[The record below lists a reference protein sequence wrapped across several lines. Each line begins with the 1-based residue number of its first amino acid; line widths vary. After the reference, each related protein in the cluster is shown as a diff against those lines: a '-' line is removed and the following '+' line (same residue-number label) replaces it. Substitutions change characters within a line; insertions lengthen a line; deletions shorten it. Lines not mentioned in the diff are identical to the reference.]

1 MKQFVF
7 NTPFVIGKITYVE
20 KNTLSFDFVG
30 YGKFKI
36 MSSPSFPQGMTNHL
50 HTFANTHN
58 HKFPSLI
65 QLQLIDYLMRNGLL
79 DWLHKEKID
88 FSYGFSTYI
97 TDEVLQATISN
108 PYGKDIVVKRF
119 VCYNTNDSIV
129 RVLEEKLVRYML
141 LVK

>member
-20 KNTLSFDFVG
+20 KHTLSFDFVG
-30 YGKFKI
+30 YGKFKV

-50 HTFANTHN
+50 HAFAKMHN

-129 RVLEEKLVRYML
+129 RVLDEKLVRYML

>member
-1 MKQFVF
+1 MKQFVI
-7 NTPFVIGKITYVE
+7 NTPFVKCKITYVE
-20 KNTLSFDFVG
+20 KHTLSFDFVG
-30 YGKFKI
+30 FETFKI

-50 HTFANTHN
+50 HAFAKTHN
-58 HKFPSLI
+58 HKFPSVM
-65 QLQLIDYLMRNGLL
+65 QLEVIDYIMRNGLL

-108 PYGKDIVVKRF
+108 PYGKDFVVKRF
-119 VCYNTNDSIV
+119 VCYNTNDSKV
-129 RVLEEKLVRYML
+129 RVLDEKLVRYML

>member
-1 MKQFVF
+1 MKQFIID
-7 NTPFVIGKITYVE
+7 TPFVKCKITYVE
-20 KNTLSFDFVG
+20 NNTLSFDFVG
-30 YGKFKI
+30 FETFKI
-36 MSSPSFPQGMTNHL
+36 MSSPSFTQGMTNHL
-50 HTFANTHN
+50 HAFAKTHN
-58 HKFPSLI
+58 HKFPSLV
-65 QLQLIDYLMRNGLL
+65 QLEVIDYLMRNGLL
-79 DWLHKEKID
+79 DWLHNEKID